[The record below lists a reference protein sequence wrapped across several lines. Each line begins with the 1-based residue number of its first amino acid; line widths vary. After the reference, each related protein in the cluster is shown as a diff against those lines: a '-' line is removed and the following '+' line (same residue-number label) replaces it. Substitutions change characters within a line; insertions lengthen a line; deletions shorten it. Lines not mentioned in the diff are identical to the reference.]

1 MPIVG
6 FALVSARILPPAVMD
21 MATGVITRG
30 PSAASSRIVT
40 PEGSVSLSTSTA
52 AQLSASMHA
61 TSSHPAPVHAP
72 SRLGMVQRSALPSGS
87 EQSRDVSRAESPAPS
102 EAGDFV
108 DNMSGEYPL
117 CCMYQNTAVVV

>member
-6 FALVSARILPPAVMD
+6 FALVSACILPPAVMD

-40 PEGSVSLSTSTA
+40 PEGSVSLSTATA
-52 AQLSASMHA
+52 AQFSASMHA
-61 TSSHPAPVHAP
+61 TTSSHPAPVHAP
-72 SRLGMVQRSALPSGS
+72 SRLGTVQRSALPSGS

-108 DNMSGEYPL
+108 DNMSG
-117 CCMYQNTAVVV
+117 